1 MFFFFLN
8 GVSRCTP
15 NPLVTVIIIFP
26 RTSMTWSFWGMPHVR
41 HISFC
46 HHRCRKD
53 PLTLTSTKSRT
64 CAFSPSW
71 RVVLKLVPGLD
82 QHHQRWQVSICSLI
96 KGVWSAVAVI
106 FQTYYRTPGDVQ
118 FVQNETRDDFA
129 KRSGKI
135 SSLMVKQSNITS
147 TGFDWNRAPWFQ
159 WSIIISFL
167 KNDHILVIKLNVFE
181 SFSDK
186 AVCHRRTHT
195 HIQGSSQNWLPGK
208 TIEGKPK
215 EFHAKNQGRS
225 NFSLKSIH
233 WLRLLRCWAA
243 HHRAG
248 CFTMFRAATPGWRPP
263 RRTLVGSPLGHW
275 SNLGMPGYPMIF
287 LWWKSILWQFLHGLS
302 NFWERSM
309 SIPDDGVKGTYRM
322 QQVRFPWRPECQ
334 ADFLQVHP

>member
-1 MFFFFLN
+1 MGANSHFWGNRMDFRHGCLSPSSPWCSIPLYPHHITIRLVNIRTLLPKWSDLGSTKWACERQVQRSRIASCETIWWGSHWDWVGVGPLTQQHKGGAKQRTAEGSLIDYMVGTEMGLFKN
-8 GVSRCTP
+8 GVSQFTP

-129 KRSGKI
+129 KRSGNI
-135 SSLMVKQSNITS
+135 SSLMVEQSNITS

-167 KNDHILVIKLNVFE
+167 ENDHILVIKLNVFE

-215 EFHAKNQGRS
+215 EFHAKNPRS
-225 NFSLKSIH
+225 
-233 WLRLLRCWAA
+233 
-243 HHRAG
+243 
-248 CFTMFRAATPGWRPP
+248 
-263 RRTLVGSPLGHW
+263 
-275 SNLGMPGYPMIF
+275 
-287 LWWKSILWQFLHGLS
+287 Q
-302 NFWERSM
+302 
-309 SIPDDGVKGTYRM
+309 
-322 QQVRFPWRPECQ
+322 
-334 ADFLQVHP
+334 